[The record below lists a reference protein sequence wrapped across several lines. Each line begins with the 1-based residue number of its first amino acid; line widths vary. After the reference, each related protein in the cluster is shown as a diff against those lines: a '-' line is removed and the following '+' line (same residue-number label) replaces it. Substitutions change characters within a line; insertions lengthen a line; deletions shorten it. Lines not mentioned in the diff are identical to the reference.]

1 MATLIPIL
9 GELTEL
15 HPPKDEDSLCHLL
28 GSPGAVKRL
37 APDGSSWWLTQPS
50 VLSEND
56 RATRF
61 YNSRF
66 GRTADFEI
74 LFGDVVYLSADETRT
89 LAGVAAKDDYV
100 AVRGRTFDVKEKLKS
115 IGARWYPNEKMW
127 KVPKDRLV
135 EADDIVR
142 KGP

>member
-15 HPPKDEDSLCHLL
+15 PPPKDEASLCLIL
-28 GSPGAVKRL
+28 GSPGALKKL

-66 GRTADFEI
+66 GRTVGFEI

-89 LAGVAAKDDYV
+89 LAGVAAKDNYV
-100 AVRGRTFDVKEKLKS
+100 AVRGRTYDVKEKLKA
-115 IGARWYPNEKMW
+115 IGARWYPDEKMW
-127 KVPKDRLV
+127 KVPKDRV
-135 EADDIVR
+135 TEADDIVR